1 MTGILATILYSVL
14 KSRRFPY
21 YVKEIAVSV
30 LEKKKKRN
38 RNEVCRHPNPFSGYL
53 LCCK

>member
-14 KSRRFPY
+14 KSRMFPY

-30 LEKKKKRN
+30 LEKKKK
-38 RNEVCRHPNPFSGYL
+38 
-53 LCCK
+53 KQK